1 MSIIFTV
8 RDLTLKDL
16 PVLAEDITA
25 KILNG
30 SWKSF
35 LPVLYCNCNVNVK
48 ERKIEKKL
56 GLPLKQLKFFAKNTL
71 LTPKPTEI
79 P

>member
-35 LPVLYCNCNVNVK
+35 LPILYCNCNVNVK
-48 ERKIEKKL
+48 ESKIEKKI
-56 GLPLKQLKFFAKNTL
+56 GIAFKTTQFC
-71 LTPKPTEI
+71 
-79 P
+79 